1 MPLFYLLSERQLS
14 VLNRFMITDQFNKNV
29 RKSLKSLNRIWEAVS
44 TKQREESF
52 VILSRT
58 YQNLS

>member
-1 MPLFYLLSERQLS
+1 MPLFYIFSERQLS
-14 VLNRFMITDQFNKNV
+14 NRFMITDQFNKNV

>member
-44 TKQREESF
+44 TKQREEPF

>member
-1 MPLFYLLSERQLS
+1 MPLFYIFSERQLS

>member
-1 MPLFYLLSERQLS
+1 
-14 VLNRFMITDQFNKNV
+14 MITDNGSIHQERVNIFE
-29 RKSLKSLNRIWEAVS
+29 LWNRIWEAVS